1 MTELH
6 GTYYLPLVVLSVLIS
21 VLSSYCSLLVYERVL
36 TLRGSYRGLW
46 MVLGSAAMGF
56 GIWSMHFI
64 GMLAYHLPVDI
75 HYHPAW
81 LGISILLPVL
91 AAYAAFRMMARNLGS
106 NLSMTIGSFWL
117 CVAIAGMHYSGMAA
131 IRIPYDQRYDWLLV
145 AASIVIAF
153 AVSFVAL
160 KLSHAN
166 QRKGSF
172 AGQGAKMLLSLLLGA
187 GIAGMH
193 YTAMAAVSF
202 VGTEAEAAHARE
214 TAERMQAGNALLGAV
229 IGGTMLFIFALV
241 MASQILDKRLALRI
255 AASNQRRYDSIFEHH
270 PDMVCLYD
278 PSGRILRA
286 NPAAERIMGYAA
298 SELPSRLHNDMVHPE
313 ELAQLEACFMAAL
326 RGESGTVE
334 VTVRHKEG
342 HLLHLSCTMVPW
354 VENGRVQDIYTISKD
369 ITASVETEREL
380 LAAKR
385 DAEEALRVKSD
396 FLAVMSH
403 VIRTPL
409 NGVIGMSAILLETEL
424 SEEQREFVQ
433 VIHGSGALL
442 LSTIN
447 DVLDYSKLEA
457 GKMELSIAPFS
468 LNGLVK
474 DTAMLF
480 QTQCRQKGLA
490 LACVIDDGLP
500 DAVLG
505 DEQRIC
511 QVLINLV
518 GSAVKFTA
526 KGGIE
531 IAVHPADGEE
541 AGGCRRFRF
550 EVRDTGI
557 GIPDEELAHL
567 FQPFYQAKNGRAK
580 RHEGTGLGLAICKD
594 LIDMMDGT
602 ISVTSTVGAGTCFVF
617 ELPLATASF
626 KGPDV

>member
-1 MTELH
+1 ML
-6 GTYYLPLVVLSVLIS
+6 
-21 VLSSYCSLLVYERVL
+21 
-36 TLRGSYRGLW
+36 
-46 MVLGSAAMGF
+46 LGSTAMGF

-64 GMLAYHLPVDI
+64 GMLAYHLPVNI
-75 HYHPAW
+75 HYHPGW
-81 LGISILLPVL
+81 LAISILLPVL
-91 AAYAAFRMMARNLGS
+91 AAYAAFRMMARNLAS
-106 NLSMTIGSFWL
+106 NLSMAIGSFWL

-131 IRIPYDQRYDWLLV
+131 IRMPYEQRYDWLLV

-153 AVSFVAL
+153 AVSFAAL

-166 QRKGSF
+166 QRKGR
-172 AGQGAKMLLSLLLGA
+172 APGQGAKMLLSLLLGA

-202 VGTEAEAAHARE
+202 AGTEAEAAHARE
-214 TAERMQAGNALLGAV
+214 TAERMQAGNALLAV
-229 IGGTMLFIFALV
+229 IIGGSMLFILALV

-298 SELPSRLHNDMVHPE
+298 SELPSRFHTEMVNPGE
-313 ELAQLEACFMAAL
+313 FEQLKACFLAAL

-369 ITASVETEREL
+369 ITGSVKTEREL

-403 VIRTPL
+403 EIRTPL

-457 GKMELSIAPFS
+457 GKMQLSIAPFS
-468 LNGLVK
+468 LNGLVR

-480 QTQCRQKGLA
+480 QTQCKQKGLA
-490 LACVIDDGLP
+490 LACVIDEGLP

-518 GSAVKFTA
+518 GNAVKFTA
-526 KGGIE
+526 KGAIE
-531 IAVHPADGEE
+531 LAVQPADLETAE
-541 AGGCRRFRF
+541 ACRRVRF

-594 LIDMMDGT
+594 LIDMMGGT
-602 ISVTSTVGAGTCFVF
+602 IAVTSTVGEGTRFVF
-617 ELPLATASF
+617 ELPLAAAAF
-626 KGPDV
+626 KGSDA

>member
-6 GTYYLPLVVLSVLIS
+6 GTYYTPLVVLSVLIS

-36 TLRGSYRGLW
+36 TLRGGYRNLW
-46 MVLGSAAMGF
+46 MLLGSTAMGF

-64 GMLAYHLPVDI
+64 GMLAYHLPVNI
-75 HYHPAW
+75 HYHAGW
-81 LGISILLPVL
+81 LVVSILLPVL
-91 AAYAAFRMMARNLGS
+91 AVYAAFRMMSRNLAS
-106 NLSMTIGSFWL
+106 HLSMAIGSFWL
-117 CVAIAGMHYSGMAA
+117 CVAIVGMHYSGMAA
-131 IRIPYDQRYDWLLV
+131 IRMPYNQRYDWLLV
-145 AASIVIAF
+145 AASVGIAF
-153 AVSFVAL
+153 AVSFAAL

-166 QRKGSF
+166 QRKGRA
-172 AGQGAKMLLSLLLGA
+172 AGQGAKMLLALLLGA
-187 GIAGMH
+187 AIAGMH
-193 YTAMAAVSF
+193 YTGMAAVSF
-202 VGTEAEAAHARE
+202 AGTEAEAMHARE
-214 TAERMQAGNALLGAV
+214 TTERMQAGNALLAAI
-229 IGGTMLFIFALV
+229 IGGSMLFILALV

-255 AASNQRRYDSIFEHH
+255 ADSNKRRYDSIFEHH

-286 NPAAERIMGYAA
+286 NPAAERIMGYSA
-298 SELPSRLHNDMVHPE
+298 SELPSRFHNDMVNPD
-313 ELAQLEACFMAAL
+313 ELAQLETCFMAAL

-342 HLLHLSCTMVPW
+342 HLLYLSCTMVPW
-354 VENGRVQDIYTISKD
+354 VENGRVQDVYTISKD
-369 ITASVETEREL
+369 ITSSVMTERAL
-380 LAAKR
+380 LGAKR

-403 VIRTPL
+403 EIRTPL

-424 SEEQREFVQ
+424 SEEQHEFVQ

-457 GKMELSIAPFS
+457 GKMQLSIAPFS
-468 LNGLVK
+468 LKGLVR

-480 QTQCRQKGLA
+480 QTQCKQKGLQLSCA
-490 LACVIDDGLP
+490 VADDLT

-518 GSAVKFTA
+518 GNAVKFTN
-526 KGGIE
+526 KGAIE
-531 IAVHPADGEE
+531 VAVHPSGCGGAE
-541 AGGCRRFRF
+541 AARRVRF

-557 GIPDEELAHL
+557 GIPEDELEHL
-567 FQPFYQAKNGRAK
+567 FQPFYQAKNGLAK

-594 LIDMMDGT
+594 LVEMMDGT
-602 ISVTSTVGAGTCFVF
+602 ISVTSVVGEGTRFVF
-617 ELPLATASF
+617 ELPLEAASF
-626 KGPDV
+626 KGPDA

>member
-6 GTYYLPLVVLSVLIS
+6 GTYYTPLVVLSVLIS
-21 VLSSYCSLLVYERVL
+21 VLSSYCSLLVYEHVL
-36 TLRGSYRGLW
+36 KLRGSYRNLW
-46 MVLGSAAMGF
+46 LLLGSTAMGF

-75 HYHPAW
+75 RYHPGW
-81 LGISILLPVL
+81 LAISILLPVL
-91 AAYAAFRMMARNLGS
+91 AVYAAFRMMARNLAS
-106 NLSMTIGSFWL
+106 NLSMAIGSFWL
-117 CVAIAGMHYSGMAA
+117 CVAIVGMHYSGMAA
-131 IRIPYDQRYDWLLV
+131 IRMPYDQRYDWLLV
-145 AASIVIAF
+145 AASIGIAF
-153 AVSFVAL
+153 AVSFAAL

-166 QRKGSF
+166 QQKGQAPS
-172 AGQGAKMLLSLLLGA
+172 QGAKMLLSLLLGA
-187 GIAGMH
+187 AIAGMH
-193 YTAMAAVSF
+193 YTGMAAVSF
-202 VGTEAEAAHARE
+202 AGTEAEAAHVRE
-214 TAERMQAGNALLGAV
+214 TTERMQAGNALLAAI
-229 IGGTMLFIFALV
+229 IGGSMLFIFVLV
-241 MASQILDKRLALRI
+241 VASQILDKRLALRI
-255 AASNQRRYDSIFEHH
+255 ADSSQRRYDSIFEHH

-278 PSGRILRA
+278 PSGRILKA

-298 SELPSRLHNDMVHPE
+298 SELPSRFHKEMVNPE
-313 ELAQLEACFMAAL
+313 EFEQLEACFMAAL

-334 VTVRHKEG
+334 VTVRHKAG

-354 VENGRVQDIYTISKD
+354 VEDGRVQDIYTISKD
-369 ITASVETEREL
+369 ITGSVETERQL

-403 VIRTPL
+403 EIRTPL
-409 NGVIGMSAILLETEL
+409 NGVIGMSSILLETEL
-424 SEEQREFVQ
+424 SEEQQEFVQ
-433 VIHGSGALL
+433 VIQGSGALL

-457 GKMELSIAPFS
+457 GKMQLSIAPFS
-468 LNGLVK
+468 LHGLVR

-480 QTQCRQKGLA
+480 QTQCKQKGLE
-490 LACVIDDGLP
+490 LACAVEEGMT

-518 GSAVKFTA
+518 GNAVKFTA

-531 IAVHPADGEE
+531 VAVHPAGHGVEE
-541 AGGCRRFRF
+541 AGQRVRF

-557 GIPDEELAHL
+557 GIPGEELEHL

-594 LIDMMDGT
+594 LVDMMGGT
-602 ISVTSTVGAGTCFVF
+602 ISVTSAVGEGTCFVF
-617 ELPLATASF
+617 ELPLEAASF
-626 KGPDV
+626 EGPNA